1 MISYAQNLEDVMLAR
16 AFVGVTQGFYID
28 VGGYDPDN
36 DSVTRFFYDSG
47 WRGINVEPVPEQYEE
62 FVRRRPRDVN
72 LRTALGRADG
82 QLRFHDFSPSG
93 LSTMDPVAAARLREH
108 GYTCREYDVPVTT
121 LAAVCRAHAPATI
134 DFLKIDVEGA
144 EGEVIA
150 GADWRAFRPRV
161 IVVEATRPLDGTP
174 THAGWEPVLLEHG
187 YIFVWFDGL
196 NRYYLR
202 REDADLAR
210 YFRAPPNAFDDYQ
223 IAEIARLRQEV
234 DRLRH
239 STVTR
244 TIHDLR
250 AWARRWVNS
259 RRKSQ

>member
-134 DFLKIDVEGA
+134 DFLKIDGEGA

-150 GADWRAFRPRV
+150 GADWQVFRPRV
-161 IVVEATRPLDGTP
+161 IVVEATRLEACGVTP
-174 THAGWEPVLLEHG
+174 PRELSEVLHAHEKLTAATPPPPTRLKSCWWPRWTAAAGRQKWTRRWNAPPSQNYRRRTCLVGSTRRAPVG
-187 YIFVWFDGL
+187 PRV
-196 NRYYLR
+196 RQAARQRRLR
-202 REDADLAR
+202 RL
-210 YFRAPPNAFDDYQ
+210 
-223 IAEIARLRQEV
+223 
-234 DRLRH
+234 
-239 STVTR
+239 S
-244 TIHDLR
+244 
-250 AWARRWVNS
+250 
-259 RRKSQ
+259 

>member
-62 FVRRRPRDVN
+62 FVKRRPRDVN

-144 EGEVIA
+144 EGDVLFGGDWKRFRPKVIVAEAVTPMASEPSWQDWEPFLIAQGYRFGNFKPSDVTVEAFTKVMTAA
-150 GADWRAFRPRV
+150 GATTAP
-161 IVVEATRPLDGTP
+161 ELTGPHTTRIG
-174 THAGWEPVLLEHG
+174 G
-187 YIFVWFDGL
+187 IF
-196 NRYYLR
+196 
-202 REDADLAR
+202 
-210 YFRAPPNAFDDYQ
+210 
-223 IAEIARLRQEV
+223 
-234 DRLRH
+234 
-239 STVTR
+239 
-244 TIHDLR
+244 
-250 AWARRWVNS
+250 
-259 RRKSQ
+259 